1 MKIINSLKDLVK
13 TITRKVLVTATLMII
28 DSMLF
33 LLMRTLKVAMKIY
46 TSQSHHVKQYIL
58 TTIKIKNIQ
67 SEKLPEIGLLI
78 ENSVKKKLHNGNFR
92 RLNSERGKRLQVIR

>member
-1 MKIINSLKDLVK
+1 MTIINSLKDLLKK
-13 TITRKVLVTATLMII
+13 TIRKVLVTSTLMII
-28 DSMLF
+28 DFMRF
-33 LLMRTLKVAMKIY
+33 LLMRTLKIALKIY

-67 SEKLPEIGLLI
+67 PEKLPEIGLLI
-78 ENSVKKKLHNGNFR
+78 ENSAKKKLHNGNFR